1 MGAVKPL
8 PRHEAVKIM
17 PTLEIPGRAESE
29 SSDGTSLHGV
39 VVFFVSLDVL
49 AVLGATVLGVVDTKA
64 SDDGAWAERLGDAE
78 AMGKSVEPENIEENH
93 LNDHSGREVFKGRH
107 VVGAA
112 SALFDGADASFDV
125 WNMLFLAA
133 DVEVLFEI
141 GGDGATSA
149 FEFRVAE
156 NELDAKASFGVDA
169 VDPL

>member
-8 PRHEAVKIM
+8 SRHEAVEIV
-17 PTLEIPGRAESE
+17 PTLLIAGGAESE
-29 SSDGTSLHGV
+29 SADGTSLHGV
-39 VVFFVSLDVL
+39 VVFFMSLDILSVL
-49 AVLGATVLGVVDTKA
+49 DTTVLGVVDTKA

-125 WNMLFLAA
+125 WDMLVLPT
-133 DVEVLFEI
+133 DVEVRL
-141 GGDGATSA
+141 
-149 FEFRVAE
+149 
-156 NELDAKASFGVDA
+156 
-169 VDPL
+169 